1 MSECTRRSVGIAMTL
16 VVLTVAA
23 CASSGR
29 PGTYTRLVITGGE
42 IRQAGYGTAYEALT
56 HHRELIIFED
66 RIGFRGGNDDMWVRD
81 PQGRLRPDGS
91 MRQDYHVP
99 LLVVDGDFNQN
110 DAVTAL
116 RRIPADDIVM
126 IRLYHKSM
134 VPPRYRRPGAEGG
147 VIEVSTRVDGEST
160 GTGP

>member
-1 MSECTRRSVGIAMTL
+1 MSERARWSAGVAVTL
-16 VVLTVAA
+16 AALVAAA

-29 PGTYTRLVITGGE
+29 PGTYTRLVITGSE
-42 IRQAGYGTAYEALT
+42 IREAGYSTAYEALT

-81 PQGRLRPDGS
+81 GQGRLRPQTTN
-91 MRQDYHVP
+91 QDYHVP
-99 LLVVDGDFNQN
+99 LLVVNGDSDQN

-116 RRIPADDIVM
+116 RRIPADDIVV

-147 VIEVSTRVDGEST
+147 VIEVSTRLGGEST
-160 GTGP
+160 GTGR